1 MASSRVLRQL
11 AIGDRGV
18 RGNKQVASWKQR
30 PLEEVPVNFG
40 YGPSPSPWRSLAT
53 IAVIVLVLS
62 LLPNWLRD
70 ALFGLVGL
78 LILLPILGILGLRWW
93 INRNLVNAP
102 CPVCG
107 TTVSGLGQSQLQC
120 PGCGEVLQ
128 VKDRQLVRLTPPGT
142 LDVQAVEV
150 QDLSED

>member
-1 MASSRVLRQL
+1 M
-11 AIGDRGV
+11 
-18 RGNKQVASWKQR
+18 
-30 PLEEVPVNFG
+30 NFG
-40 YGPSPSPWRSLAT
+40 AGPTPSPWRSLAT
-53 IAVIVLVLS
+53 IAAIVLVLS
-62 LLPNWLRD
+62 ILPSWLRD

-93 INRNLVNAP
+93 INRNLINAP

-107 TTVSGLGQSQLQC
+107 TPVSGLGQSPLQC

-128 VKDRQLVRLTPPGT
+128 LKDRQLVRVTPPGT

-150 QDLSED
+150 QDLGED